1 MNGAI
6 YVENSRNSKLSS
18 NEKIDSVYAS
28 VKATCPLTCHL
39 RDKGCYCQMG
49 NTGIHVNRL
58 DREAENLSVLDVARA
73 EAHAID
79 NSYKGGQV
87 PSGRN
92 CRLHVS
98 GDCRTITGARIINS
112 AIGRWKKRQGNIM
125 FSYTRAWD
133 HVTRDMWSNVSML
146 ASVDSIEDAVY
157 ARQNG
162 YAPTLVVS
170 EHISNK
176 AYYLTGSDIKWIPC
190 VAQTNHGTCASC
202 KLCMNAD
209 RLFDNNMGI
218 TFAAHGVKKNFLKK
232 QLTVIK

>member
-28 VKATCPLTCHL
+28 VKTTCPLTCPL

-49 NTGIHVNRL
+49 NTGIHVSRL
-58 DREAENLSVLDVARA
+58 DKEAENLSVLDVARA
-73 EAHAID
+73 EAYAID
-79 NSYKGGQV
+79 NCYKGGLV

-98 GDCRTITGARIINS
+98 GDCRTVAGARIINN
-112 AIGRWKKRQGNIM
+112 AIKRWKARNGGIV
-125 FSYTRAWD
+125 FSYTHAWD

-146 ASVDSIEDAVY
+146 ASIDSIEGAVY

-162 YAPTLVVS
+162 YAPALVVA
-170 EHISNK
+170 EHISNRTH
-176 AYYLTGSDIKWIPC
+176 YLPGSDIKWIPC
-190 VAQTNHGTCASC
+190 MAQTHRTCASC

-218 TFAAHGVKKNFLKK
+218 TFAAHGVKKNSLKK